1 MAVRIV
7 TDSTSD
13 LPESLAKELNIT
25 VVPLKVLFGEE
36 MYRDGIDL
44 SKADFYKK
52 MAEHKQLPTT
62 AQINPGE
69 FLEVFQNILTERN
82 EIVGIFISS
91 KLSGT
96 YSSAVV
102 AREQLG
108 KARIHLVDS
117 ETTTFGLGSLVILAA
132 RMAQQNKSAEE
143 IVAKLEI
150 AKKRVFFYGVVNT
163 LENLRK
169 GGRLSATAAV
179 AGTLLGIKPIVTIKN
194 GEVTVAAKARGQK
207 KAFAWILEQMEKYGD
222 LEDKTVLIA
231 HAAAPAE
238 MWEFK
243 KLLEERFNPAEIVEI
258 EIGAVVGTHSGQGCI
273 GIGFLT

>member
-1 MAVRIV
+1 MALRIV

-13 LPESLAKELNIT
+13 LPESLAQELNIT

-36 MYRDGIDL
+36 MYRDGVDL
-44 SKADFYKK
+44 SKSDFYKK

-69 FLEVFQNILTERN
+69 FLEVFQNILAEQD
-82 EIVGIFISS
+82 EIIGIFISS

-108 KARIHLVDS
+108 ETRIHLVDS
-117 ETTTFGLGSLVILAA
+117 ESTTFGLALLVVLAA
-132 RMAQQNKSAEE
+132 RMARQNKTAEE
-143 IVAKLEI
+143 IVACLEA

-169 GGRLSATAAV
+169 GGRLSPTAAL
-179 AGTLLGIKPIVTIKN
+179 AGTLLGIKPIVTIKD

-207 KAFAWILEQMEKYGD
+207 KAFAWILEQIEKHSD
-222 LEDKTVLIA
+222 LKDKTVFIA
-231 HAAAPAE
+231 HAAAHAE
-238 MWEFK
+238 MQEFK
-243 KLLEERFNPAEIVEI
+243 KLVVAKFNPAEVIEL

-273 GIGFLT
+273 GIGFLP